1 MNEAETRAELID
13 LAELKQSLLH
23 KAFSGQLTGKEAVVA

>member
-13 LAELKQSLLH
+13 LALRRRVGAKCKPAECG
-23 KAFSGQLTGKEAVVA
+23 AR

>member
-13 LAELKQSLLH
+13 LALKESAIPKIPGTRLNV
-23 KAFSGQLTGKEAVVA
+23 TR